1 MRIFRRQPLPAMLMT
16 RRIPIILTLICLTF
30 SIQSKA
36 DSWVDPSW
44 KEMLDSSNV
53 IALIQYTSNGD
64 FRASAKILNIY
75 KGQLKIGDEIW
86 VSGFSNRYGPIDKM
100 SKGDKYLVFLNLSEP
115 SKERIEYWNKALLK
129 NPEFKEYVEALKN
142 KKAFYVWSPTSGDL
156 KVKGKK
162 VQYDLIQTT
171 FYKKQKFY
179 SLTDFESFL
188 YAQNNILQRNKL
200 IKELLSKIK
209 PVSESDASSQ
219 NLMKL
224 YLLGYRGYDD
234 VFDKYSK
241 IKNPSTKF
249 ALALLMGNINNEQ
262 SKQVLLTLLKDKH
275 SLVQGEAVRQLSKN
289 ASNEVGAVL
298 LQQLK
303 DANPYNSGS
312 NNIMNPVMNRI
323 DGGKSQIIKALGEI
337 GYKPAIPELLTLL
350 ETKDDDEFTLIV
362 ETLRKLETREYAAY
376 INKHLENLEDKMLSG
391 LCFII
396 SDDSLTEC
404 IPSLMNYIKKHDR
417 TVWPTKEISI
427 SKYFGLAHFKTDTV
441 KQFLYSD
448 FIELMKMP
456 NTNRESID
464 TKKQWVN
471 QYMISFIEL
480 GIDKP
485 KENLY
490 DYMYDYYG
498 FNSNFKTN
506 PKYFQRKSEIE
517 DSLVKTVERVLKPLE
532 PNVRVTAF
540 AMLDKDFNLVNYSVK
555 YQIEK
560 PEKFDMWGDNR
571 LDSLNQIVYTKTSI
585 DKQHL
590 IWSTEGYTAMDG
602 AIKFERFGDNL
613 MNTFLDYI
621 STFADKEDV
630 IFIENLKKYN
640 YAKTD
645 YEKKKLD
652 KYLQK
657 AITNYEQ

>member
-1 MRIFRRQPLPAMLMT
+1 MT
-16 RRIPIILTLICLTF
+16 RHITIILTIICLTF
-30 SIQSKA
+30 SIQARA

-44 KEMLDSSNV
+44 KEMLDSSEV
-53 IALIQYTSNGD
+53 IALVQYTSNGD
-64 FRASAKILNIY
+64 FRAYAKILKIY

-86 VSGFSNRYGPIDKM
+86 ISGFSNRYGPIDKM
-100 SKGDKYLVFLNLSEP
+100 SNGDKYLVFLNLLEP
-115 SKERIEYWNKALLK
+115 SEKRMEYWNEELIK
-129 NPEFKEYVEALKN
+129 NPDLKDYVEALKT

-156 KVKGKK
+156 KVKGNK

-179 SLTDFESFL
+179 SLTDFEYFL
-188 YAQNNILQRNKL
+188 NAQNNIEQRSKL
-200 IKELLSKIK
+200 GKELLAKIK
-209 PVSESDASSQ
+209 PVSENDANSQ

-224 YLLGYRGYDD
+224 YLLNYSAYDD

-241 IKNPSTKF
+241 IKNPSSKY
-249 ALALLMGNINNEQ
+249 ALALLMGKINNEQ

-289 ASNEVGAVL
+289 SSNEVGAVL

-303 DANPYNSGS
+303 DANPYNSGP

-323 DGGKSQIIKALGEI
+323 DGGKSQIIKTLGEI
-337 GYKPAIPELLTLL
+337 GYKPAIPELLTML

-362 ETLRKLETREYAAY
+362 ETLRKLETREYATY
-376 INKHLENLEDKMLSG
+376 INKHLDNLDDKMVLQ

-396 SDDSLTEC
+396 RDDSLTEC
-404 IPSLMNYIKKHDR
+404 IPSLMNYVKRHDR
-417 TVWPTKEISI
+417 TVWPTKECSI
-427 SKYFGLAHFKTDTV
+427 SKHFGLAHFKTDTV

-456 NTNRESID
+456 NTNKESID
-464 TKKQWVN
+464 TKQKWVN
-471 QYMISFIEL
+471 EYILSFIDL

-485 KENLY
+485 KNLLY
-490 DYMYDYYG
+490 DYMFDYYG

-506 PKYFQRKSEIE
+506 PKYFQRKYAIE

-532 PNVRVTAF
+532 PNVQVTAI
-540 AMLDKDFNLVNYSVK
+540 ALIDNDFNLVNYSVK

-560 PEKFDMWGDNR
+560 PEKFNMWGKNR
-571 LDSLNQIVYTKTSI
+571 LDTLNQIVYTQTSI

-590 IWSTEGYTAMDG
+590 IWSTGNYTGMDG
-602 AIKFERFGDNL
+602 AFNFERFGDNF
-613 MNTFLDYI
+613 MDNFLDYI
-621 STFADKEDV
+621 STFADKDDV
-630 IFIENLKKYN
+630 ILIENLKNYN

-645 YEKKKLD
+645 YENENLD
-652 KYLQK
+652 KYLLK
-657 AITNYEQ
+657 AKTNNGQ

>member
-1 MRIFRRQPLPAMLMT
+1 
-16 RRIPIILTLICLTF
+16 LTF
-30 SIQSKA
+30 SIQTRA

-44 KEMLDSSNV
+44 KEMLDSSEV
-53 IALIQYTSNGD
+53 IALIEYNSNGD

-115 SKERIEYWNKALLK
+115 SEKRMEYWNEELLK
-129 NPEFKEYVEALKN
+129 KSELKEYVEALKT

-179 SLTDFESFL
+179 SLTDFEYFL
-188 YAQNNILQRNKL
+188 TAHNDNEKKTKL
-200 IKELLSKIK
+200 CMELLAKIK
-209 PVSESDASSQ
+209 PASESEANSQ

-224 YLLGYRGYDD
+224 YLLKYKEYDA
-234 VFDKYSK
+234 VFEKYSK
-241 IKNPSTKF
+241 IKNASSKF

-289 ASNEVGAVL
+289 SSNEVGAVL

-303 DANPYNSGS
+303 DANPYNSGP

-323 DGGKSQIIKALGEI
+323 DGGKSQIIKTLGEI
-337 GYKPAIPELLTLL
+337 GYKPAIPELLTML
-350 ETKDDDEFTLIV
+350 ETKDDDEFRLIV
-362 ETLRKLETREYAAY
+362 ETLRKLETREYANY
-376 INKHLENLEDKMLSG
+376 INKHLDNLDDKMVLQ

-396 SDDSLTEC
+396 RDDSLTEC
-404 IPSLMNYIKKHDR
+404 IPSLMNYVKRHDR
-417 TVWPTKEISI
+417 TVWPTKECSI
-427 SKYFGLAHFKTDTV
+427 SKHFGLAHFKTDTV

-456 NTNRESID
+456 NTNKESID
-464 TKKQWVN
+464 TKQKWVN
-471 QYMISFIEL
+471 EYILSFIDL
-480 GIDKP
+480 GIYKP
-485 KENLY
+485 KNELY

-506 PKYFQRKSEIE
+506 PKYFQRKNEIE
-517 DSLVKTVERVLKPLE
+517 DSLVKTVEAVLKPSE
-532 PNVRVTAF
+532 PKVQVTAI
-540 AMLDKDFNLVNYSVK
+540 ALLDIDFNLVNYSVK

-560 PEKFDMWGDNR
+560 PEKFDMWGKNR
-571 LDSLNQIVYTKTSI
+571 LDTLNQIVYGKTSI

-590 IWSTEGYTAMDG
+590 IWSTGNYTGMDG
-602 AIKFERFGDNL
+602 AFNFERFGDNF
-613 MNTFLDYI
+613 MDNFLDYI
-621 STFADKEDV
+621 STFADKED
-630 IFIENLKKYN
+630 ILFIENLKKYN

-645 YEKKKLD
+645 YEKEKLD
-652 KYLQK
+652 KYLIK
-657 AITNYEQ
+657 AKTNYGQ